1 MVLPHVNIVSNAYH
15 MESILQ
21 VFQQRKLISI
31 ILGILGIANFQDD
44 FLLPLPKHDKRLRE
58 VFSKIKEKG
67 LKLKKTKC
75 KIRKQSIV
83 LWGHIVLSDVKID
96 PSKT

>member
-1 MVLPHVNIVSNAYH
+1 

-31 ILGILGIANFQDD
+31 ILGISGIANFQDD
-44 FLLPLPKHDKRLRE
+44 FLVPLPKHDKRLRK

-75 KIRKQSIV
+75 QIRLYYGDTLFCQMLKLI
-83 LWGHIVLSDVKID
+83 LRKLK
-96 PSKT
+96 

>member
-1 MVLPHVNIVSNAYH
+1 